1 MLDYH
6 TTQISRDFNL
16 YILQNLLQELIFFT
30 VAVCMML
37 RGKKKKK
44 AAFDTYQGGYS
55 VGS

>member
-6 TTQISRDFNL
+6 TTQVSRDSSL
-16 YILQNLLQELIFFT
+16 YILQNLLQEQIFFT

-37 RGKKKKK
+37 RGKKKK